1 MKRART
7 LLLALSPIAL
17 LVAVIGF
24 AAGNQIF
31 GQAALT
37 TAAVS
42 FAIGLGAA
50 ESFAGYQF
58 TAWIIAAVVSALCYP
73 QYFLHLGPFNFGV
86 VDVPSIDLRNKWVVL
101 VIVQLVMFGMGTKM
115 SLHDFVG
122 VAKMPYPV
130 FIGTALQFLV
140 MPLTGWALT
149 KIFNFP
155 PEIAAGVILI
165 GSCSSGLASNVM
177 TYLAGADLALSVTLT
192 AVGTLMSP
200 ILTPFWI
207 YMLAGESVTMDFL
220 SMMTEIIRIVL
231 LPIGAAMLHDT
242 LRRSNLP
249 TRRFIFSVAIG
260 CLIYLVSLAMGGWDS
275 LAAKIP
281 LGALQTS
288 VMIAAGFI
296 VGVVFH
302 LLAVRVPWIES
313 KVHVMSMFG
322 IIYFTAVT
330 TAAGRDNLL
339 HVGMALLV
347 VSILHNLIGWILG
360 YWLSIMAGLDRGKAI
375 TVGFEVAMQ
384 NGGMAS
390 GLAGMMEKLG
400 TVGLAS
406 AVFSPWMNV
415 SGSVIANLIRR
426 YAPIEPE
433 EAKTETT

>member
-1 MKRART
+1 
-7 LLLALSPIAL
+7 
-17 LVAVIGF
+17 
-24 AAGNQIF
+24 
-31 GQAALT
+31 
-37 TAAVS
+37 
-42 FAIGLGAA
+42 
-50 ESFAGYQF
+50 
-58 TAWIIAAVVSALCYP
+58 
-73 QYFLHLGPFNFGV
+73 
-86 VDVPSIDLRNKWVVL
+86 
-101 VIVQLVMFGMGTKM
+101 
-115 SLHDFVG
+115 
-122 VAKMPYPV
+122 
-130 FIGTALQFLV
+130 
-140 MPLTGWALT
+140 
-149 KIFNFP
+149 
-155 PEIAAGVILI
+155 
-165 GSCSSGLASNVM
+165 
-177 TYLAGADLALSVTLT
+177 
-192 AVGTLMSP
+192 
-200 ILTPFWI
+200 
-207 YMLAGESVTMDFL
+207 
-220 SMMTEIIRIVL
+220 
-231 LPIGAAMLHDT
+231 
-242 LRRSNLP
+242 
-249 TRRFIFSVAIG
+249 
-260 CLIYLVSLAMGGWDS
+260 MGGWDS